1 MTPRPIIIDTDP
13 GQDDAV
19 AILLALA
26 SPELEV
32 RGITTVAGNVAL
44 ELTQANARRIC
55 ELADWLWQYDKAQNP
70 GAETCFGCASPRSF
84 QAKICEQS
92 PDIKICNELAIGS
105 KHFHVGKHK
114 KVVESAEVSAG
125 PAFILNVSLLDVD
138 RLGPGPV
145 PVLKVRM
152 VDGTSVKSAKIF
164 NGAMKFWFGF
174 FQDHGLLPEG
184 AKMEDFI

>member
-1 MTPRPIIIDTDP
+1 MATYAYDLQTPLDLLGKLGRELRAFQ
-13 GQDDAV
+13 QDAERQSDHAYNF
-19 AILLALA
+19 AITAWH
-26 SPELEV
+26 
-32 RGITTVAGNVAL
+32 
-44 ELTQANARRIC
+44 LT
-55 ELADWLWQYDKAQNP
+55 DWLWQYDKAQNP
-70 GAETCFGCASPRSF
+70 GAEKWFGCASRRSF
-84 QAKICEQS
+84 QAKICKQS

-105 KHFHVGKHK
+105 KHFHVEKRK
-114 KVVESAEVSAG
+114 KVVESAEISAG
-125 PAFILNVSLLDVD
+125 PSFILNVSLLDVD

-152 VDGTSVKSAKIF
+152 VDGTSVKSAKVF